1 MDIIKL
7 TRLPEPF
14 HKALR
19 MIWDPICDLPEEGPV
34 MDEVAEAFTEAAG
47 IGEVEACVEE
57 MHAEARIVVL
67 IMCVLWYDCCF

>member
-1 MDIIKL
+1 MCENVL

-14 HKALR
+14 HKVLR
-19 MIWDPICDLPEEGPV
+19 MIRDPIQDLPDERAV
-34 MDEVAEAFTEAAG
+34 MDEVAEAFTKAAG
-47 IGEVEACVEE
+47 IGDVEACVEK